1 MGVRSEKHIPSKR
14 KERASLDASIAA
26 YAAEHGNTAAQLDL
40 DPELEAASLE
50 TWLDTGDAAPYT
62 VQDILTKLGSL
73 SDPEAVSSMARFGIK
88 ADKAFGVSVPELRKL
103 ARSIGKDHRLAQ
115 ELWDTGLHEAREL
128 ATMIADPK
136 QVTEELMELWVNDID
151 SWDVCD
157 HCCGNLWDKTPF
169 AYRKA
174 REWSRQQ
181 DEFVKRA
188 SFSLMAALAVHD
200 KAASDDGFIKFLS
213 IIKRE
218 SIDDRNFVKKAV
230 NWALRQIGKRNR
242 NLNRHAIEIARAI
255 QKLDSKSAR
264 WIAADALR
272 ELTNEKV
279 QSRIR
284 T

>member
-1 MGVRSEKHIPSKR
+1 MRVRSEKHRPSER
-14 KERASLDASIAA
+14 KKRASLEASITAC
-26 YAAEHGNTAAQLDL
+26 AAEHSNSRADL

-50 TWLDTGDAAPYT
+50 TWRDTGNATPYT
-62 VQDILTKLGSL
+62 VKEILRQLRAL

-88 ADKAFGVSVPELRKL
+88 ADKAFGVPVPALRKL
-103 ARSIGKDHRLAQ
+103 ARSIGKDHQLAQ
-115 ELWDTGLHEAREL
+115 DLWDSGLHEAREL

-136 QVTEELMELWVNDID
+136 QVTEDSMERWVKDID

-174 REWSRQQ
+174 RDWSRRPE
-181 DEFVKRA
+181 EFVKRA

-200 KAASDDGFIKFLS
+200 KAPIDDAFIKFLP
-213 IIKRE
+213 IIKHE
-218 SIDDRNFVKKAV
+218 SIDERNFVKKAV

-242 NLNRHAIEIARAI
+242 NLNRQAIKTAREI

-279 QSRIR
+279 QSRIKH
-284 T
+284 

>member
-1 MGVRSEKHIPSKR
+1 MKSSGPKTLPKHSDETR
-14 KERASLDASIAA
+14 MRA
-26 YAAEHGNTAAQLDL
+26 
-40 DPELEAASLE
+40 
-50 TWLDTGDAAPYT
+50 
-62 VQDILTKLGSL
+62 QDVLATLRSL
-73 SDPEAVSSMARFGIK
+73 SNPEAVSSMARFGIK
-88 ADKAFGVSVPELRKL
+88 ADKAFGVSVPALRKL
-103 ARSIGKDHRLAQ
+103 ARSIGKDHTRAQ
-115 ELWDTGLHEAREL
+115 ELWDSGLHEAREL

-136 QVTEELMELWVNDID
+136 QVTEEFMEGWVKDID

-174 REWSRQQ
+174 REWSRQPE
-181 DEFVKRA
+181 EFVKRA

-200 KAASDDGFIKFLS
+200 KAAPDDAFIKLLP

-218 SIDDRNFVKKAV
+218 STDERNFVKKAV

-242 NLNRHAIEIARAI
+242 NLNRQAIETAREI
-255 QKLDSKSAR
+255 QKLDSKSAK

-279 QSRIR
+279 QSRIKD
-284 T
+284 

>member
-1 MGVRSEKHIPSKR
+1 MRVRSEKHRPSKR
-14 KERASLDASIAA
+14 RERASLDASIAA
-26 YAAEHGNTAAQLDL
+26 YAAEHSNSPADL

-50 TWLDTGDAAPYT
+50 NWLDTGDAAPYT
-62 VQDILTKLGSL
+62 VKEILRQLRSL
-73 SDPEAVSSMARFGIK
+73 SDPEAVASMARFGIK
-88 ADKAFGVSVPELRKL
+88 ADKAFGVSVPALRKL
-103 ARSIGKDHRLAQ
+103 ARSIGKDHALAQ
-115 ELWDTGLHEAREL
+115 ELWNTGLHEAREL
-128 ATMIADPK
+128 ATMIAAPK
-136 QVTEELMELWVNDID
+136 QVTEDSMERWVKDID

-174 REWSRQQ
+174 REWSRRPE
-181 DEFVKRA
+181 EFVKRA

-200 KAASDDGFIKFLS
+200 KAAADNAFSKFLP

-218 SIDDRNFVKKAV
+218 SIDERNFVKKAV

-242 NLNRHAIEIARAI
+242 NLNRQAIKTAREI

-272 ELTNEKV
+272 ELTNDKV
-279 QSRIR
+279 QSRMKS
-284 T
+284 

>member
-1 MGVRSEKHIPSKR
+1 MQTPLSKNR
-14 KERASLDASIAA
+14 IQHLSDKQGRVSDVLESLR
-26 YAAEHGNTAAQLDL
+26 
-40 DPELEAASLE
+40 
-50 TWLDTGDAAPYT
+50 
-62 VQDILTKLGSL
+62 SL
-73 SDPEAVSSMARFGIK
+73 SNPDAVSSMARFGIK
-88 ADKAFGVSVPELRKL
+88 ADKAFGVSVPALRKL
-103 ARSIGKDHRLAQ
+103 ARSIGKDHTLAQ
-115 ELWDTGLHEAREL
+115 GLWDSGLHEAREL

-136 QVTEELMELWVNDID
+136 QVTEDLMERWVKDID

-174 REWSRQQ
+174 REWSRQPE
-181 DEFVKRA
+181 EFVKRA
-188 SFSLMAALAVHD
+188 AFSMMAALAVHD
-200 KAASDDGFIKFLS
+200 KAASDNAFIKFLPM
-213 IIKRE
+213 IKRE
-218 SIDDRNFVKKAV
+218 STDERNFVKKAV

-242 NLNRHAIEIARAI
+242 NLNRQAIKTACEI
-255 QKLDSKSAR
+255 QKLNSKSAR